1 MQTQQFATVSGLPWP
16 GVHYFCTTRVGG
28 TSAGAWSSLNLGL
41 RAGDDAARVALNRQA
56 LRARLPGEPAWLRQ
70 VHGADVFDADSGV
83 VIRAG
88 ADETAICLPSGREG
102 DVAAADA
109 SITTQPQTVLAI
121 MTADCLPVVIASADG
136 LALGVA
142 HAGWRGL
149 AQGVLEN
156 TLAAL
161 RRRLPGA
168 AAWRAWVGPGIS
180 QAHFEVGLDVYQAF
194 VAHDATAAMYFADK
208 EPGRKWLADLPSLA
222 RHRLVRAGIDH
233 VELSGACT
241 YACPEQYYSYRRDG
255 VTGRL
260 ATVAWL
266 APGP

>member
-1 MQTQQFATVSGLPWP
+1 MQTQQFATVSGLSWP
-16 GVHYFCTTRVGG
+16 GVHYFCTTRAGG
-28 TSAGAWSSLNLGL
+28 ASTGAWSSLNLGL
-41 RAGDDAARVALNRQA
+41 HAGDDAAQVVLNRQA
-56 LRARLPGEPAWLRQ
+56 LRSRLPGDPAWLHQ
-70 VHGADVFDADSGV
+70 VHGADVLDADSGA
-83 VIRAG
+83 VIGAG
-88 ADETAICLPSGREG
+88 AG
-102 DVAAADA
+102 DAAVGSAPNRDGGPAVADA
-109 SITTQPQTVLAI
+109 AITTQPEKVLAI
-121 MTADCLPVVIASADG
+121 MTADCLPVVIASGDG
-136 LALGVA
+136 SALGVA

-161 RRRLPGA
+161 RRRRPDA

-194 VAHDATAAMYFADK
+194 VAQDAVTAMYFAGK

-241 YACPEQYYSYRRDG
+241 YASPDRYYSYRRDG

-266 APGP
+266 AYSA